1 MGENLFKKILI
12 ANRGEIAVRIIRA
25 CREIGVATVAVYSE
39 ADRNSLHVDLADETV
54 CIGPARARDS
64 YLNTKNI
71 ISATVLT
78 GAEAIHPGFGFLA
91 ENSKF
96 AEMCKACHIAFI
108 GPDPEVIEMMG
119 NKAKARQ
126 IMGQAGVPIVPGIEG
141 VLANFK
147 QAEASAERIGYPV
160 MLKASAGGGGKGIRI
175 VWSRDELKKA
185 YDMAKKEAQA
195 AFDDDSMYLEKYL
208 VEPRHIEFQ
217 ILADH
222 YGNVIHLGERDCSIQ
237 RRNQKVIEEAPSTV
251 LSDEL
256 RRKMGDTA
264 VRAAQ
269 AVGYKSAGTIEF
281 LVDNNGGYYFM
292 EMNTRIQVEH
302 PVTELVTGIDIVKE
316 QLKIA
321 SGEQLNIRQDD
332 VHIQGHAIECRINAE
347 NPALG
352 FRPSPGKVNILL
364 WPGGNGVR
372 LDSALYNGYDI
383 PPTYDS
389 MIAKLIT
396 HGQDRN
402 EAISKM
408 RRALDEF
415 IIEGIDTN
423 IEFLFQILNNPK
435 FRSAEIDT
443 SFIAKEFDYG
453 A

>member
-1 MGENLFKKILI
+1 MFKRILI

-25 CREIGVATVAVYSE
+25 CREMGIETVAVYSNT
-39 ADRNSLHVDLADETV
+39 DRNALHVDLADEAV
-54 CIGPARARDS
+54 CIGPPKARDS
-64 YLNTKNI
+64 YLNAENI

-96 AEMCKACHIAFI
+96 AEKCQACNIAFI

-126 IMGQAGVPIVPGIEG
+126 VMADAGVPLVPGIDGILDSYEQ
-141 VLANFK
+141 A
-147 QAEASAERIGYPV
+147 AEAAVIIGYPV

-175 VWSRDELKKA
+175 VRTPDELQNA
-185 YDMAKKEAQA
+185 YDIAKSEAKS
-195 AFDDDSMYLEKYL
+195 FFGDDAMYMEKL
-208 VEPRHIEFQ
+208 IEGPRHIEVQ
-217 ILADH
+217 ILADQ

-237 RRNQKVIEEAPSTV
+237 RRNQKVIEESPSTI
-251 LSDEL
+251 LSEEL
-256 RRKMGDTA
+256 RKKMGETA
-264 VRAAQ
+264 VRAAK

-281 LVDNNGGYYFM
+281 LVDKDNNFYFM

-302 PVTELVTGIDIVKE
+302 PVTEFVTGIDIVRE
-316 QLKIA
+316 QLRIA
-321 SGEQLNIRQDD
+321 AGEKLGYKQEDVVIR
-332 VHIQGHAIECRINAE
+332 GHAIECRINAE
-347 NPALG
+347 NPALS

-372 LDSALYNGYDI
+372 LDSALYSGYDV
-383 PPTYDS
+383 PPIYDS

-396 HGQDRN
+396 HGRDRN
-402 EAISKM
+402 EALCKM

-423 IEFLFQILNNPK
+423 IEFLFQILNNEK
-435 FRSAEIDT
+435 FIRSEFDT
-443 SFIAKEFDYG
+443 GFIAREFDYK
-453 A
+453 

>member
-1 MGENLFKKILI
+1 MFKKILI

-25 CREIGVATVAVYSE
+25 CREIGVTTVAVYSE
-39 ADRNSLHVDLADETV
+39 ADRNSLHVDLADEAV
-54 CIGPARARDS
+54 CIGPARAKDS

-126 IMGQAGVPIVPGIEG
+126 IMGQAGVPLVPGIEG

-256 RRKMGDTA
+256 RQKMGDTA

-281 LVDNNGGYYFM
+281 LLDNNGDYYFM

-332 VHIQGHAIECRINAE
+332 VQVHGHAIECRINAE

-352 FRPSPGKVNILL
+352 FRPSPGKVNILF

-372 LDSALYNGYDI
+372 LDSALYSGYDI

-402 EAISKM
+402 EAIGKM

-435 FRSAEIDT
+435 FIRAEIDT

>member
-1 MGENLFKKILI
+1 VGENLFKKILI

-39 ADRNSLHVDLADETV
+39 ADRNSLHVDLADEAV
-54 CIGPARARDS
+54 CIGPARAKDS

-126 IMGQAGVPIVPGIEG
+126 IMGQAGVPLVPGIEG

-185 YDMAKKEAQA
+185 YDMAKKEAKA

-237 RRNQKVIEEAPSTV
+237 RRNQKVVEEAPSTV

-256 RRKMGDTA
+256 RQKMGDTA

-281 LVDNNGGYYFM
+281 LVDNNGSYYFM

-332 VHIQGHAIECRINAE
+332 VQVHGHAIECRINAE

-352 FRPSPGKVNILL
+352 FRPSPGKVNILF

-372 LDSALYNGYDI
+372 LDSALYSGYDI

-402 EAISKM
+402 EAIGKM

-435 FRSAEIDT
+435 FIRAEIDT

>member
-364 WPGGNGVR
+364 LPGGNGVR
-372 LDSALYNGYDI
+372 LDSALYSGYDI

-396 HGQDRN
+396 HGKDRN

>member
-1 MGENLFKKILI
+1 LFKKILI

-25 CREIGVATVAVYSE
+25 CREIGVTTVAVYSE
-39 ADRNSLHVDLADETV
+39 ADRNSLHVDLADEAV
-54 CIGPARARDS
+54 CIGPARAKDS

-126 IMGQAGVPIVPGIEG
+126 IMGQAGVPLVPGIEG

-256 RRKMGDTA
+256 RQKMGDTA

-281 LVDNNGGYYFM
+281 LLDNNGDYYFM

-332 VHIQGHAIECRINAE
+332 VQVHGHAIECRINAE

-352 FRPSPGKVNILL
+352 FRPSPGKVNILF

-372 LDSALYNGYDI
+372 LDSALYSGYDI

-402 EAISKM
+402 EAIGKM

-435 FRSAEIDT
+435 FIRAEIDT